1 MIKLTIKRGDIYYAD
16 LSPVVGS
23 EQGGLRPV
31 LIVQNDVGNKHSPT
45 VIAAAITSQLGKAKL
60 PTHIDVYAERF
71 GLVKDCVILLEQIRT
86 IDKSRII
93 HYIGQ
98 VPKKHMRAIDR
109 ALGISV
115 EMNKP
120 AYINVCPACAKML
133 HSTGTFLL
141 IRNGNISEDEMCSCC
156 KMEFAREY
164 EVRLH
169 TK

>member
-1 MIKLTIKRGDIYYAD
+1 MCLRYYLFRTLELVIFTKYKRKPIICMRLRFLD
-16 LSPVVGS
+16 SVV
-23 EQGGLRPV
+23 
-31 LIVQNDVGNKHSPT
+31 
-45 VIAAAITSQLGKAKL
+45 
-60 PTHIDVYAERF
+60 
-71 GLVKDCVILLEQIRT
+71 LLEQIRT

-120 AYINVCPACAKML
+120 AYIHVCPACAKML

>member
-1 MIKLTIKRGDIYYAD
+1 MTNEYKRGEIYFAELD
-16 LSPVVGS
+16 GGVGS
-23 EQGGLRPV
+23 EQAGRRPV
-31 LIVQNDVGNKHSPT
+31 VIIQNNVGNAYSTTLIV
-45 VIAAAITSQLGKAKL
+45 AAVTSGIEGKFKM
-60 PTHIDVYAERF
+60 PTHYHIGRSC
-71 GLVKDCVILLEQIRT
+71 GLYKDSVVLLEQIRT

-115 EMNKP
+115 DMNKP

>member
-1 MIKLTIKRGDIYYAD
+1 MNNEYKRGEIYLAELD
-16 LSPVVGS
+16 GGVGS
-23 EQGGLRPV
+23 EQAGRRPV
-31 LIVQNDVGNKHSPT
+31 VIIQNNVGNAYSTTLIV
-45 VIAAAITSQLGKAKL
+45 AAVTSGIEGKFKM
-60 PTHIDVYAERF
+60 PTHCHIGRSC
-71 GLVKDCVILLEQIRT
+71 GLYKDSVVLLEQIRT

-164 EVRLH
+164 EVRHH

>member
-1 MIKLTIKRGDIYYAD
+1 MNNEYKRGEIYLAELD
-16 LSPVVGS
+16 GGVGS
-23 EQGGLRPV
+23 EQAGRRPV
-31 LIVQNDVGNKHSPT
+31 VIIQNNVGNAYSTTLIV
-45 VIAAAITSQLGKAKL
+45 AAVTSGIEGKFKM
-60 PTHIDVYAERF
+60 PTHCHIGRSC
-71 GLVKDCVILLEQIRT
+71 GLYKDSVVLLEQIRT

>member
-1 MIKLTIKRGDIYYAD
+1 MIRRGDVYYAD
-16 LSPVVGS
+16 LRPVIGS
-23 EQGGLRPV
+23 EQGGIRPV
-31 LIVQNDVGNKHSPT
+31 LIIQNDVGNAYST
-45 VIAAAITSQLGKAKL
+45 TLIVAAVTSGIEGKFKM
-60 PTHIDVYAERF
+60 PTHYHIGRSC
-71 GLVKDCVILLEQIRT
+71 GLYKDSVVLLEQIRT